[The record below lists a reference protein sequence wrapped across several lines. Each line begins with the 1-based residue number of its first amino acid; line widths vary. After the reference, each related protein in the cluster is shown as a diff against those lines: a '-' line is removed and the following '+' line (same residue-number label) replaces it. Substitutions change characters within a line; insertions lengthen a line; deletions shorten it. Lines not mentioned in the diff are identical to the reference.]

1 MKGFWKGLVLG
12 LKTLV
17 TKPLKYLTD
26 PVGATTEVY
35 KEELAKEGLTLA
47 EIDQAV
53 KAFEESGGPV
63 TSIMKG
69 YGSATKAVGSAVQS
83 LGKALN
89 FLGNNF
95 TLVLIVVALAVAAW
109 YLFIVRKAVAA

>member
-1 MKGFWKGLVLG
+1 MKGFFKGVWLG

-17 TKPLKYLTD
+17 TKPLQYLTD
-26 PVGATTEVY
+26 PVGATTAVY
-35 KEELAKEGLTLA
+35 KEQLEKEGATLA

-53 KAFEESGGPV
+53 KAYEESGGPV

-69 YGSATKAVGSAVQS
+69 YGSATKAVGNAVKS
-83 LGKALN
+83 VGKMLD

-95 TLVLIVVALAVAAW
+95 TLVVLVVVIAVAAY
-109 YLFIVRKAVAA
+109 YLFIMRKAAA